1 MDRHIKIGL
10 MDADDGVS
18 VVVYGKPSWLY
29 GPWERRFSSL
39 LDAYRAISEEIPGI
53 AFHEVAALYKPKAP
67 TLCHGRQEI
76 KRIGLRSLG
85 TQSREGRS

>member
-53 AFHEVAALYKPKAP
+53 AFHEVAALYKPKGADVM
-67 TLCHGRQEI
+67 
-76 KRIGLRSLG
+76 
-85 TQSREGRS
+85 SRPPGDQKDWAAFFGHTIP